1 MNVKNYQALIDDRIF
16 IGGVADVQSA
26 ISEEKIDVV
35 YDLRAE
41 VSESSSEISKHQPI
55 VDDGEFQD
63 ESIRTGVKQI
73 VQDYQDGKKIF
84 VHCNTGRGRAG
95 TMAVATLLELRL
107 ANTIEEAEERVKMIR
122 PEVNVKPQLKEALKR
137 IYRA

>member
-1 MNVKNYQALIDDRIF
+1 MTKNYQAVIDDRIF
-16 IGGVADVQSA
+16 VGGVADVQTA
-26 ISEEKIDVV
+26 IDEEKIDVV

-41 VSESSSEISKHQPI
+41 VEGPSSNITKHQPI
-55 VDDGEFQD
+55 VDDGAFQD

-84 VHCNTGRGRAG
+84 FHCNTGRGRAG

-107 ANTIEEAEERVKMIR
+107 ADTIEEAESKVKMIR
-122 PEVNVKPQLKEALKR
+122 PEIDVKPQKKEALKR

>member
-1 MNVKNYQALIDDRIF
+1 MNEKNYQALIDDRIF
-16 IGGVADVQSA
+16 VGGVADVQSV
-26 ISEEKIDVV
+26 IEDEKVDVV

-41 VSESSSEISKHQPI
+41 VAASSSEISKHQPI

-84 VHCNTGRGRAG
+84 FHCNSGRGRAG

-107 ANTIEEAEERVKMIR
+107 ADTIEEAEARVKMVR
-122 PEVNVKPQLKEALKR
+122 PEVDVNPQFKEALKR
-137 IYRA
+137 IYGA

>member
-1 MNVKNYQALIDDRIF
+1 MNTKNYQALVDDRIF
-16 IGGVADVQSA
+16 IGGVTDVPVA
-26 ISEEKIDVV
+26 IENENIDVV

-41 VSESSSEISKHQPI
+41 VAASSSEISKHQPI

-84 VHCNTGRGRAG
+84 LHCNTGRGRAG
-95 TMAVATLLELRL
+95 TMAVATLMELRL
-107 ANTIEEAEERVKMIR
+107 ANSIEEAEAKVKLIR
-122 PEVNVKPQLKEALKR
+122 SEIDVKPQFKKALMR
-137 IYRA
+137 IYEA

>member
-1 MNVKNYQALIDDRIF
+1 MNDKHYHALIDDRIF
-16 IGGVADVQSA
+16 VGGIADVQRA
-26 ISEEKIDVV
+26 IEDEKIDVV

-41 VSESSSEISKHQPI
+41 VAASSSEISKHQPI

-84 VHCNTGRGRAG
+84 FHCNSGRGRAG
-95 TMAVATLLELRL
+95 TMAVATLMELRL
-107 ANTIEEAEERVKMIR
+107 ADSIEEAEARVKMVR
-122 PEVNVKPQLKEALKR
+122 PEVEVKPQFKEALKR
-137 IYRA
+137 IYGA

>member
-1 MNVKNYQALIDDRIF
+1 MNDKHYHALIDDRIF
-16 IGGVADVQSA
+16 VGGIADVQRA
-26 ISEEKIDVV
+26 IEDEKIDVV

-41 VSESSSEISKHQPI
+41 VAASSSEISKHQPI

-84 VHCNTGRGRAG
+84 FHCNSGRGRAG
-95 TMAVATLLELRL
+95 TMAVATLMELRL
-107 ANTIEEAEERVKMIR
+107 ADSIEEAEARVKMDR
-122 PEVNVKPQLKEALKR
+122 PEVEVKPQFKEALKR
-137 IYRA
+137 IYGA

>member
-1 MNVKNYQALIDDRIF
+1 MNAKNYQALVGNRIF
-16 IGGVADVQSA
+16 VGGVADVPSA
-26 ISEEKIDVV
+26 IDAENIDVV

-41 VSESSSEISKHQPI
+41 VSEPSSEISKHQPI

-63 ESIRTGVKQI
+63 ESIRTGVKHI

-84 VHCNTGRGRAG
+84 FHCNTGRGRAG

-107 ANTIEEAEERVKMIR
+107 ASTIEEAEAQVRMIR
-122 PEVNVKPQLKEALKR
+122 PEVDVKPQLKESLKR
-137 IYRA
+137 IYGA

>member
-1 MNVKNYQALIDDRIF
+1 MNDKHYQALIDDRIF
-16 IGGVADVQSA
+16 VGGVADVQRA
-26 ISEEKIDVV
+26 IEDEKIDVV

-41 VSESSSEISKHQPI
+41 VAASSSEISKHQPI

-84 VHCNTGRGRAG
+84 FHCNSGRGRAG
-95 TMAVATLLELRL
+95 TMAVATLMELRL
-107 ANTIEEAEERVKMIR
+107 ADSIEEAEARVKMVR
-122 PEVNVKPQLKEALKR
+122 PEVDVKPQFKEALKR
-137 IYRA
+137 IYGA

>member
-1 MNVKNYQALIDDRIF
+1 MTKNYQAVIDGRIF
-16 IGGVADVQSA
+16 VGGVADVQTA
-26 ISEEKIDVV
+26 IDEEKIDVV

-41 VSESSSEISKHQPI
+41 VEGPSSNITKHQPI
-55 VDDGEFQD
+55 VDDGAFQD

-84 VHCNTGRGRAG
+84 FHCNTGRGRAG

-107 ANTIEEAEERVKMIR
+107 ADTIEEAESKVKMIR
-122 PEVNVKPQLKEALKR
+122 PEIDVKPQKKEALKR

>member
-1 MNVKNYQALIDDRIF
+1 MNDKQYQALIDDRIF
-16 IGGVADVQSA
+16 VGGVADVQRA
-26 ISEEKIDVV
+26 IEDEKIDVV

-41 VSESSSEISKHQPI
+41 VAASSSEISKHQPI

-84 VHCNTGRGRAG
+84 FHCNSGRGRAG
-95 TMAVATLLELRL
+95 TMAVATLMELRL
-107 ANTIEEAEERVKMIR
+107 ADSIEEAEARVKMVR
-122 PEVNVKPQLKEALKR
+122 PEVDVKPQFKEALKR
-137 IYRA
+137 IYGA

>member
-1 MNVKNYQALIDDRIF
+1 MNEKNYQALIDNRIF
-16 IGGVADVQSA
+16 IGGVNDVPSA
-26 ISEEKIDVV
+26 IDNEKIDVV

-41 VSESSSEISKHQPI
+41 VGAASSEISKHQPI

-84 VHCNTGRGRAG
+84 FHCNTGRGRAG
-95 TMAVATLLELRL
+95 TMAVATLMELRL
-107 ANTIEEAEERVKMIR
+107 ADSIEEAEAKVKMIR
-122 PEVNVKPQLKEALKR
+122 PEVDVKPQFKEALTR
-137 IYRA
+137 IYGN

>member
-1 MNVKNYQALIDDRIF
+1 MNDKHYHALIDDRIF
-16 IGGVADVQSA
+16 VGGIADVQRA
-26 ISEEKIDVV
+26 IEDEKIDVV

-41 VSESSSEISKHQPI
+41 VAASSSDISKHQPI

-84 VHCNTGRGRAG
+84 FHCNSGRGRAG
-95 TMAVATLLELRL
+95 TMAVATLMELRL
-107 ANTIEEAEERVKMIR
+107 ADSIEEAEARVKMVR
-122 PEVNVKPQLKEALKR
+122 PEVEVKPQFKEALKR
-137 IYRA
+137 IYGA

>member
-1 MNVKNYQALIDDRIF
+1 MNVKNYQSLIDDRIF

-26 ISEEKIDVV
+26 IEEEKIDVV

-84 VHCNTGRGRAG
+84 FHCNTGRGRAG

>member
-1 MNVKNYQALIDDRIF
+1 MNDKQYQALIDERIF
-16 IGGVADVQSA
+16 VGGVADVQRA
-26 ISEEKIDVV
+26 IEDEKIDVV

-41 VSESSSEISKHQPI
+41 VAASSSEISKHQPI

-84 VHCNTGRGRAG
+84 FHCNSGRGRAG
-95 TMAVATLLELRL
+95 TMAVATLMELRL
-107 ANTIEEAEERVKMIR
+107 ADSIEEAEARVKMVR
-122 PEVNVKPQLKEALKR
+122 PEVDVKPQFKEALKR
-137 IYRA
+137 IYGA

>member
-1 MNVKNYQALIDDRIF
+1 MNTKNYQALVDDRIF
-16 IGGVADVQSA
+16 IGGVTDVPVA
-26 ISEEKIDVV
+26 IENENVDVV

-41 VSESSSEISKHQPI
+41 VSASSSDISKHQPI

-73 VQDYQDGKKIF
+73 VQDYQDGKKVF
-84 VHCNTGRGRAG
+84 FHCNTGRGRAG

-107 ANTIEEAEERVKMIR
+107 AETIEEAEAKVKLIR
-122 PEVNVKPQLKEALKR
+122 SEIDVKPEFKEALTR
-137 IYRA
+137 IYEA